1 MKKLVILAA
10 VLASANVYATRARV
24 NALGAPAHLIDV
36 ETIYTNPAD
45 MLMMGDF
52 VNIEAGP
59 TNDDNCDDA
68 STLTVV
74 ETCAPN
80 SNAKGQVV
88 RSFGNSKFG
97 LSLGNQS
104 KNATT
109 WGLRDPNITGI
120 IATGGAGTTTI
131 KNQQNPVGVSWASKF
146 NDMLVGASLI
156 YSNYNDKATE
166 EKESSAGVRLGMR
179 TGNWDAKLGV
189 GFLNKFENPAAE
201 YKGTAGYSAGVGYM
215 MDSNYFYGSAE
226 IAGAEVDNS
235 APPAATFADV
245 KIDYTKYLV
254 GINHIIKGEASNL
267 FFGAAIAQETTK
279 IELSAVNTERK
290 ITQLYLPVT
299 AGVEADANS
308 WLVLRGSITQ
318 NVILNNY
325 KSATNGTAST
335 EGAPALNTT
344 AAAVGA
350 GLKLDKLTID
360 GTFQTLTSK
369 IPGTVATSRT
379 AEDNKFVSTVG
390 MTYMF

>member
-120 IATGGAGTTTI
+120 TTI
-131 KNQQNPVGVSWASKF
+131 KNQQNPVGLSWATKF
-146 NDMLVGASLI
+146 NEMLVGASLI
-156 YSNYNDKATE
+156 YSNYNDKAAD
-166 EKESSAGVRLGMR
+166 EKESSAGVRFGMR
-179 TGNWDAKLGV
+179 TGNWDAKVGV
-189 GFLNKFENPAAE
+189 GFLNKFENATAD

-215 MDSNYFYGSAE
+215 MDSNYIYGSAE
-226 IAGAEVDNS
+226 IAGADVTGGALVD
-235 APPAATFADV
+235 V
-245 KIDYTKYLV
+245 EIDYSKYLV
-254 GINHIIKGEASNL
+254 GINHIIKGEASSL
-267 FFGAAIAQETTK
+267 FFGAAIAQELTKVNLTTA
-279 IELSAVNTERK
+279 SAERK

-325 KSATNGTAST
+325 KSATNGTATT

-350 GLKLDKLTID
+350 GLKLDKLSID

-369 IPGTVATSRT
+369 IPGTVATSKT